1 MLRIVWLCGL
11 CMFGMCSLRYAAGRG
26 QTADRSGEGCDWKI
40 NGLYNTITSKYIV
53 QGSKY

>member
-11 CMFGMCSLRYAAGRG
+11 CMFGMYSLRYAAGRG
-26 QTADRSGEGCDWKI
+26 QTADRSDEGCGWKI
-40 NGLYNTITSKYIV
+40 KVCIIKYISKYIV

>member
-26 QTADRSGEGCDWKI
+26 QTADRSDEGCGWKI
-40 NGLYNTITSKYIV
+40 KVCIIKYISKYIV